1 MVDHLVI
8 KMCRAYGDMSQ
19 RFGTPRLALAKQPP
33 GTYPVQYVASVQ
45 MGRRTDGSGL
55 STCASRIGRSS
66 VATTLP
72 VLRRRLQSEV
82 VLCYVRGTVT
92 HDDTT

>member
-45 MGRRTDGSGL
+45 MGRRTDGSG
-55 STCASRIGRSS
+55 STGRIGRSS
-66 VATTLP
+66 VATTLPVP